1 MRILDRYIL
10 RSILVIFAGTVFT
23 FAFLFI
29 LIDMF
34 SNLQDFIEKKV
45 ALDVIAQYYVTFLP
59 SIIVQTSTM
68 ACLISV
74 LFTYSN
80 LNAHNEVIAIRA
92 SGMNFW
98 QITRPALVFALFVC
112 VSVFL
117 VNEKFVPQS
126 SMINQQIRDTQIKIA
141 TSQKGK
147 GLPPIHNLTFY
158 GLKNRLFF
166 IDSFDPNTKELQG
179 ITIIGHDRH
188 QNLVEKIVALKGLW
202 TGIAWKFT
210 NCQITTYND
219 NTRPNAPPSE
229 IRLYTEK
236 LMDIKETPKD
246 FLRQRMDISS
256 MNLRQLHGYIKRFSG
271 SGALKTI
278 NNLRVD
284 LHSKITLPLRNFV
297 IVLIGLPF
305 ALMSVGKRKA
315 MTFTAIAIALV
326 LGFLYYVSD
335 AVGLALAKGEA
346 LLPWE
351 GAWLTPILFTLIALF
366 IIFRKF

>member
-10 RSILVIFAGTVFT
+10 KSVLIIFAGTVFT

-29 LIDMF
+29 LVDMF
-34 SNLQDFIEKKV
+34 SNLQDFIEKNV
-45 ALDVIAQYYVTFLP
+45 GLNVVAQYYISFLP
-59 SIIVQTSTM
+59 SIVVQTSTM

-80 LNAHNEVIAIRA
+80 LNAHNEIIAIRS

-98 QITRPALVFALFVC
+98 QITRPALVFALFV
-112 VSVFL
+112 SILVFL

-126 SMINQQIRDTQIKIA
+126 SIINQQIRDTQIKVVP
-141 TSQKGK
+141 SQKGK
-147 GLPPIHNLTFY
+147 GTPLIHNLTFY

-166 IDSFDPNTKELQG
+166 IDTFDPNTNELTG
-179 ITIIGHDRH
+179 ITIIGHDH
-188 QNLVEKIVALKGLW
+188 NQNLVEKIVALKGKW
-202 TGIAWKFT
+202 TGIAWKFI
-210 NCQITTYND
+210 NCQVTTYN
-219 NTRPNAPPSE
+219 NSLPNVPPTS
-229 IRLYTEK
+229 IRMSTEK

-256 MNLRQLHGYIKRFSG
+256 MNLRQLHGYIKRFAG
-271 SGALKTI
+271 SGAIKTI

-284 LHSKITLPLRNFV
+284 LHQKITFPLRNFV

-315 MTFTAIAIALV
+315 MTFTSIAISLV
-326 LGFLYYVSD
+326 IGFLYYVAD
-335 AVGLALAKGEA
+335 AVGLALAKGGA
-346 LLPWE
+346 LLAWE
-351 GAWLTPILFTLIALF
+351 GAWLTPILFTLVALF
-366 IIFRKF
+366 IIIRNF

>member
-10 RSILVIFAGTVFT
+10 QSIIIVFIGTVFT

-29 LIDMF
+29 LVDLF
-34 SNLQDFIEKKV
+34 GNLQDFIEKSV
-45 ALDVIAQYYVTFLP
+45 SVSVIFQYYLTFLP
-59 SIIVQTSTM
+59 SIVVQTSTM
-68 ACLISV
+68 ACLIAV

-80 LNAHNEVIAIRA
+80 LNAHNEIIAIRA

-98 QITRPALVFALFVC
+98 QITRPALVFALFV
-112 VSVFL
+112 SALVFL

-126 SMINQQIRDTQIKIA
+126 SMVNQQIRDTQIKVIP
-141 TSQKGK
+141 SLKGK
-147 GLPPIHNLTFY
+147 GQPIIHNLTFY
-158 GLKNRLFF
+158 GMKNRLFF
-166 IDSFDPNTKELQG
+166 IDSFDPNTNTLNG

-188 QNLVEKIVALKGLW
+188 QNLVEKIVALKGVW
-202 TGIAWKFT
+202 TGIAWKFY
-210 NCQITTYND
+210 NCQLTEYNSSS
-219 NTRPNAPPSE
+219 PNAVTSVR
-229 IRLYTEK
+229 ITAEK
-236 LMDIKETPKD
+236 LMDIQETPKD

-256 MNLRQLHGYIKRFSG
+256 MNLQQLHSYIKRFAG
-271 SGALKTI
+271 SGAVKTL

-284 LHSKITLPLRNFV
+284 LHQKITFPLRNFI

-315 MTFTAIAIALV
+315 MTFTSIAIALV
-326 LGFLYYVSD
+326 IGFLYYVAD

-351 GAWLTPILFTLIALF
+351 GAWITPIFFTLMALF
-366 IIFRKF
+366 IIFRNF

>member
-10 RSILVIFAGTVFT
+10 RSILVTFAGTVFT

-29 LIDMF
+29 LIDLF
-34 SNLQDFIEKKV
+34 SNLQDFIQKNV
-45 ALDVIAQYYVTFLP
+45 GMTVIVQYYLSFLP

-68 ACLISV
+68 ACLIAV
-74 LFTYSN
+74 LFTYSS
-80 LNAHNEVIAIRA
+80 LNAHNEIIAIRA

-98 QITRPALVFALFVC
+98 QITRPALVFALFV
-112 VSVFL
+112 SALVFL

-126 SMINQQIRDTQIKIA
+126 SMVNQEIRDTQIKVSP
-141 TSQKGK
+141 SQKGH

-166 IDSFDPNTKELQG
+166 IDTFDPNTSELSG
-179 ITIIGHDRH
+179 ITIIGHDH
-188 QNLVEKIVALKGLW
+188 NQNLVEKIVALRGQW
-202 TGIAWKFT
+202 TGIAWKFY
-210 NCQITTYND
+210 NCQIASYASSL
-219 NTRPNAPPSE
+219 PNVPPTE
-229 IRLYTEK
+229 IKVYSEK

-246 FLRQRMDISS
+246 FLRQRMDINS
-256 MNLRQLHGYIKRFSG
+256 MNLRQLHGYIKRFAG
-271 SGALKTI
+271 SGALKTL

-284 LHSKITLPLRNFV
+284 LHQKITFPLRNFV

-315 MTFTAIAIALV
+315 MTFTSIAIALV
-326 LGFLYYVSD
+326 IGFLYYVSD
-335 AVGLALAKGEA
+335 AVGLALAKGGA

-351 GAWLTPILFTLIALF
+351 GAWLTPIFFTLMGLF
-366 IIFRKF
+366 IIIRNF

>member
-10 RSILVIFAGTVFT
+10 KSILVTFAGTVFT

-29 LIDMF
+29 LIDLF
-34 SNLQDFIEKKV
+34 SNLQDFIEKSV
-45 ALDVIAQYYVTFLP
+45 GLNVIVQYYISFLP

-74 LFTYSN
+74 LFTYSS
-80 LNAHNEVIAIRA
+80 LNAHNEIIAIRA

-98 QITRPALVFALFVC
+98 QITRPALVFAIFV
-112 VSVFL
+112 SALVFL

-126 SMINQQIRDTQIKIA
+126 SMVNQQIRDNQIKIVP
-141 TSQKGK
+141 SQKGQGK
-147 GLPPIHNLTFY
+147 PLIHNLTFY
-158 GLKNRLFF
+158 GFKNRLFF
-166 IDSFDPNTKELQG
+166 IDTFDPNTNELTG
-179 ITIIGHDRH
+179 ITIIRQDHN
-188 QNLVEKIVALKGLW
+188 QKLVEKIVALKAKW
-202 TGIAWKFT
+202 TGIAWKFFD
-210 NCQITTYND
+210 CQITSYNS
-219 NTRPNAPPSE
+219 TLPNDPPSG
-229 IRLYTEK
+229 IHMSTEK

-271 SGALKTI
+271 SGALKTL

-284 LHSKITLPLRNFV
+284 MHERITFPLRNFI

-305 ALMSVGKRKA
+305 ALMSVGKRRA
-315 MTFTAIAIALV
+315 MTFTSIAIALG

-335 AVGLALAKGEA
+335 AVGLALAKGGA

-366 IIFRKF
+366 IIIRNF

>member
-10 RSILVIFAGTVFT
+10 KSIFVIFAGTVFT

-29 LIDMF
+29 LIDLF
-34 SNLQDFIEKKV
+34 GNLQDFIAKNV
-45 ALDVIAQYYVTFLP
+45 PLNVIAEYYISFLP
-59 SIIVQTSTM
+59 SIVVQTSTM

-80 LNAHNEVIAIRA
+80 LNAHNEIIAIRA

-98 QITRPALVFALFVC
+98 QITRPALVFAIFVSAC
-112 VSVFL
+112 VFL

-126 SMINQQIRDTQIKIA
+126 SMMNQEIRDTQIKISP
-141 TSQKGK
+141 SQKGRGK
-147 GLPPIHNLTFY
+147 PIIHNLTFY

-166 IDSFDPNTKELQG
+166 IDTFDPNTNALEG
-179 ITIIGHDRH
+179 ITIIGHDH
-188 QNLVEKIVALKGLW
+188 SQNLVEKIVALKGAW
-202 TGIAWKFT
+202 TGIAWKFY
-210 NCQITTYND
+210 NCQITSYN
-219 NTRPNAPPSE
+219 NALPNAPPSG
-229 IRLYTEK
+229 IRISTEK

-246 FLRQRMDISS
+246 FLKQRMDISS
-256 MNLRQLHGYIKRFSG
+256 MNLQQLHSYIKRFSG
-271 SGALKTI
+271 SGAMRTV

-284 LHSKITLPLRNFV
+284 MHQKITFPLRNFI

-315 MTFTAIAIALV
+315 MTFTSIAIALV
-326 LGFLYYVSD
+326 IGFLYYVSD

-351 GAWLTPILFTLIALF
+351 GAWLTPIIFTLMALF
-366 IIFRKF
+366 IILRNF

>member
-10 RSILVIFAGTVFT
+10 KSITVIFIGMVFT

-29 LIDMF
+29 LIDLF
-34 SNLQDFIEKKV
+34 GNLQDFIEKKV
-45 ALDVIAQYYVTFLP
+45 ALIIIAQYYLSFLP

-98 QITRPALVFALFVC
+98 QITRPALIFALL
-112 VSVFL
+112 VSALVFL

-126 SMINQQIRDTQIKIA
+126 SMVNQQIRDTEIKVT
-141 TSQKGK
+141 TSEKGK

-166 IDSFDPNTKELQG
+166 IDLFDPNTSQLTG

-188 QNLVEKIVALKGLW
+188 QNLVEKIVALKGAW

-210 NCQITTYND
+210 DCQITSYN
-219 NTRPNAPPSE
+219 NSLPNASPSS
-229 IRLYTEK
+229 IHMYSVK

-256 MNLRQLHGYIKRFSG
+256 MNLQQLHGYIKRFSG
-271 SGALKTI
+271 SGAIKTI
-278 NNLRVD
+278 NSLRVD
-284 LHSKITLPLRNFV
+284 MHQKITFPLRNFV

-305 ALMSVGKRKA
+305 ALMSVGKRRA
-315 MTFTAIAIALV
+315 MTFTSIAIALV
-326 LGFLYYVSD
+326 IGFLYYVAD
-335 AVGLALAKGEA
+335 AVGLALAKGGA

-351 GAWLTPILFTLIALF
+351 GAWITPLIFAFMALF
-366 IIFRKF
+366 IIIRNF

>member
-10 RSILVIFAGTVFT
+10 KSIFILFAGTVFT

-34 SNLQDFIEKKV
+34 GNLQDFIAKSV
-45 ALDVIAQYYVTFLP
+45 SLNVILQYYVSFLP

-74 LFTYSN
+74 LFTYSS
-80 LNAHNEVIAIRA
+80 LNAHNEIIAIRA

-98 QITRPALVFALFVC
+98 QITRPALVFAIFV
-112 VSVFL
+112 SALVFF
-117 VNEKFVPQS
+117 VNEEFVPQS
-126 SMINQQIRDTQIKIA
+126 SMVNQEIRDTQIKVVP
-141 TSQKGK
+141 SQKGK
-147 GLPPIHNLTFY
+147 GVPPIHNLTFY

-166 IDSFDPNTKELQG
+166 IDTFDPNTSELTG
-179 ITIIGHDRH
+179 VTIIGHDRNQH
-188 QNLVEKIVALKGLW
+188 LVEKIVALKGAW
-202 TGIAWKFT
+202 TGIAWKFF
-210 NCQITTYND
+210 NCQITTYGSAL
-219 NTRPNAPPSE
+219 PNAPSS
-229 IRLYTEK
+229 IRISAEK

-271 SGALKTI
+271 SGAIKTV

-284 LHSKITLPLRNFV
+284 LHQKITFPLRNFV

-315 MTFTAIAIALV
+315 MTFTSIAIALV
-326 LGFLYYVSD
+326 IGFLYYVAD
-335 AVGLALAKGEA
+335 AVGLALAKGGA

-351 GAWLTPILFTLIALF
+351 GAWLTPILFTLVALF
-366 IIFRKF
+366 IIFRNF